1 MVINELLK
9 KSFCDL
15 RESILILCKLL
26 DVDKSTIYTYGD
38 REVSP
43 SIVDNFLELTGKR
56 STGYPIQY
64 ILGGNEFMGLDF
76 YLEEGVLVPRPDTE
90 ILVEYIIGYIK
101 EKYENMPIKVLDLG
115 IGSGAISLSIG
126 NYCKN
131 TEVIGVDISDI
142 AMKVANINKSRLGL
156 DNVKFYKGDLFQ
168 ALDGLSLEGKFQIIA
183 SNPPYISKDE
193 IEKLHTT
200 VKDFEPRLALDGGVD
215 GLDFYRR
222 ITELSKKFLS
232 DGGLLIYE
240 IGYDQAKAVEEILI
254 NEGFKEI
261 TILKDLQGHN
271 RVVLGLKKDEVV
283 KWEH

>member
-9 KSFCDL
+9 KSSCDI
-15 RESILILCKLL
+15 RDSILILCKLL

-43 SIVDNFLELTGKR
+43 NIVDKFLELTVKR
-56 STGYPIQY
+56 ATGYPIQY
-64 ILGGNEFMGLDF
+64 ILGQWEFMGLDF

-101 EKYENMPIKVLDLG
+101 EKYKTIPIKLLDLG
-115 IGSGAISLSIG
+115 VGSGAISLSIG
-126 NYCKN
+126 NYCEN
-131 TEVIGVDISDI
+131 AEVIGVDISDI
-142 AMKVANINKSRLGL
+142 AIKVASINKNRLKL
-156 DNVKFYKGDLFQ
+156 DNVSFYKGDLFE
-168 ALDGLSLEGKFQIIA
+168 ALEDLNLEGQFQIIA

-193 IEKLHTT
+193 LEKLHTT
-200 VKDFEPRLALDGGVD
+200 VKDFEPRLALDGGLD

-222 ITELSKKFLS
+222 ITYLSKEFLQ

-240 IGYDQAKAVEEILI
+240 IGYDQAKAVEDILI
-254 NEGFKEI
+254 KEGFRET

-271 RVVLGLKKDEVV
+271 RVVFGMKKVEVG
-283 KWEH
+283 

>member
-43 SIVDNFLELTGKR
+43 SIVDNFLKLTEKR